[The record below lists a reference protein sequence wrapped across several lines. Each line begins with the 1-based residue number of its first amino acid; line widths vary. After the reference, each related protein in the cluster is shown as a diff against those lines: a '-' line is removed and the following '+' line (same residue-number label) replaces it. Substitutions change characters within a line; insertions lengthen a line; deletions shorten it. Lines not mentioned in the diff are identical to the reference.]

1 VLLTAVAATALHK
14 WAEIILIPESQTQC
28 YGAIFHTRES
38 VCLGILKDKN
48 VFKESAIQKKG
59 VLEGSG
65 CEGWKILLFNIL
77 HHSFDH

>member
-38 VCLGILKDKN
+38 VCLGILKDKKCIKGVCN
-48 VFKESAIQKKG
+48 SKKG
-59 VLEGSG
+59 GFRRQWVWGLENPF
-65 CEGWKILLFNIL
+65 I
-77 HHSFDH
+77 